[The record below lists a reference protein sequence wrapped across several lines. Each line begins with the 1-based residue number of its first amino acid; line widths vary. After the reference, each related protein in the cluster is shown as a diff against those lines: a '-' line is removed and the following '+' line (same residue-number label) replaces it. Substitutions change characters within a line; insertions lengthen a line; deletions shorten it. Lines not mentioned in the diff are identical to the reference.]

1 MRALALALGC
11 FLIAAKATIA
21 CSVVQVV
28 ETLPSSPY
36 VRLTVLKEGTPQ
48 QNAMIVVIL
57 QMNAQQVGPAL
68 KTDARGTAELRN
80 LAPGTYCITATADH
94 RLGGD
99 LCLDVLKGH
108 DRERTDFSLKLAPLP
123 PPPPTLAEQL
133 EQAAKSPPEVQ
144 AREFKGIVT
153 DVAGASIR
161 RAGIVVYVERPGEK
175 PRLIRLEA
183 DEEGRFSVP
192 LNPGRYTAA
201 FQSSGFKTRFVSFEL
216 GPDESQAIVPVVLQ
230 IGSCT

>member
-1 MRALALALGC
+1 MRALTLALGC

-28 ETLPSSPY
+28 ETLPSSPN

-80 LAPGTYCITATADH
+80 LAPGTYCITATADP
-94 RLGGD
+94 RLGAD

-108 DRERTDFSLKLAPLP
+108 DRKRTEFSLKLAPLP

-153 DVAGASIR
+153 DVVGAAIRGAGV
-161 RAGIVVYVERPGEK
+161 VVYVSRSGEK
-175 PRLIRLEA
+175 PTLIKLEA
-183 DEEGRFSVP
+183 DEDGRFSMP
-192 LNPGRYTAA
+192 LNPGRYAAA
-201 FQSSGFKTRFVSFEL
+201 FQSTGFKTRFVSFEI
-216 GPDESQAIVPVVLQ
+216 GPDESQAIVPIVLQ